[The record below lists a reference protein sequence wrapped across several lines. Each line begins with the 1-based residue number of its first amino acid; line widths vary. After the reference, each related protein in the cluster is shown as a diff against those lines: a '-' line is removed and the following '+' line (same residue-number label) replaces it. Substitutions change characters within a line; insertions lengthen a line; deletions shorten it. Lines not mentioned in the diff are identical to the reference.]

1 MILVDVYI
9 PAVDESFDFSLDENT
24 LIEKV
29 ILEIM
34 EIVSKKMKGS
44 NEKCAEDFFLYSIDK
59 EEKLEKLSTLYASGI
74 IDGSRLMLV

>member
-9 PAVDESFDFSLDENT
+9 PAVDESFDFALDENT

-29 ILEIM
+29 ILEIIEM
-34 EIVSKKMKGS
+34 IAKKMKGS
-44 NEKCAEDFFLYSIDK
+44 TERCAEDFFLYSIDK
-59 EEKLEKLSTLYASGI
+59 KEKLEKLSTLYASGV